1 MKLFISLYVDEDV
14 SILVSDL
21 MRARGFDVITTRDAH
36 LLGSDDAEQ
45 LAFAVAEQRTFLT
58 HNRVDFEALATDYF
72 QTGTIHYGIII
83 ARRHPPYELSRRIL
97 VLLNQVTADEMVDQ
111 LRYI

>member
-21 MRARGFDVITTRDAH
+21 MRARGFDVTTTRDAH

-45 LAFAVAEQRTFLT
+45 LAFAVAEQRT
-58 HNRVDFEALATDYF
+58 
-72 QTGTIHYGIII
+72 
-83 ARRHPPYELSRRIL
+83 
-97 VLLNQVTADEMVDQ
+97 LLNP
-111 LRYI
+111 